1 MRGALLIAKKEF
13 LELSKDKKTMF
24 FAFVLPF
31 LLYPA
36 IFGMMAKMGRRDEAQ
51 NRNKA
56 SRVFV
61 SDPSGVMAGLLAA
74 DAKHFDL
81 VQKPE
86 GDLKQAIRD
95 QKLELA
101 LDVEP
106 QAAEA
111 RQKHETFP
119 LTGTQETSERG
130 CGGATGGEQDRASE
144 GALKGRKTALA
155 TREKGWWRAR
165 LQGLGASAQLA
176 EPLKLTVTNAADV
189 GLEVGKALGRFL
201 PYLLMIM
208 MYTGSMQHGIY
219 ATAGEKE
226 RHTLLSLMATR
237 LPRNQII
244 LGKLLY
250 IFCMG
255 VIAALLNLL
264 SMGISVAFLSGGTSS
279 SVQAMAAIANPM
291 TLGLTFLI
299 MVPLG
304 LFFSN
309 FILLM
314 GIQARNTIE
323 AGSAITPGIF
333 LVVFLGVFAMAPGV
347 DKMAFLS
354 YIPVVNVCLAL
365 RKLFSQQFSWIE
377 YFIAFTMTVGLAGLM
392 TLVSTRILNQEK
404 ALFKM

>member
-13 LELSKDKKTMF
+13 LELSKDRKTLF

-36 IFGMMAKMGRRDEAQ
+36 IFGMMAKMAKRDEDQ

-56 SRVFV
+56 SRIYLA
-61 SDPSGVMAGLLAA
+61 DPSGAISGMLQA
-74 DAKHFDL
+74 DRKQFEL
-81 VQKPE
+81 VPKPE
-86 GDLKQAIRD
+86 GDLKQALRD
-95 QKLELA
+95 QKLDLALEADQGAAASLQRSETFTLAVTVDESEHTSELA
-101 LDVEP
+101 LKRVKD
-106 QAAEA
+106 
-111 RQKHETFP
+111 
-119 LTGTQETSERG
+119 
-130 CGGATGGEQDRASE
+130 
-144 GALKGRKTALA
+144 ALKGQ
-155 TREKGWWRAR
+155 EKSWIQAR
-165 LQGLGASAQLA
+165 LQTLGASSQLA
-176 EPLKLTVTNAADV
+176 EPLKLEVKNAADPT
-189 GLEVGKALGRFL
+189 LEMGKVLGRIL

-250 IFCMG
+250 IFSMG

-264 SMGISVAFLSGGTSS
+264 SMSLSIPFIGGGSTNSM
-279 SVQAMAAIANPM
+279 QALAAVANPM
-291 TLGLTFLI
+291 TLGLTFMI

-333 LVVFLGVFAMAPGV
+333 LVVFLGIFTMSPGV

-354 YIPVVNVCLAL
+354 YVPVVNVCLAL
-365 RKLFSQQFSWIE
+365 RKLFSQQFNQME
-377 YFIAFTMTVGLAGLM
+377 YLVAFAMTVGLAALM
-392 TLVSTRILNQEK
+392 TWVSTRILNREK
-404 ALFKM
+404 ALFKA

>member
-13 LELSKDKKTMF
+13 LELSKDRKTMF

-36 IFGMMAKMGRRDEAQ
+36 IFGMMAKMGKRDEAQ

-56 SRVFV
+56 SRVYV
-61 SDPSGVMAGLLAA
+61 SDPSRILDPVLGSDPRLFERVAR
-74 DAKHFDL
+74 
-81 VQKPE
+81 PE
-86 GDLKQAIRD
+86 GDLRQAIRD

-101 LDVEP
+101 LEV
-106 QAAEA
+106 AATA
-111 RQKHETFP
+111 ATSLQKQETFT
-119 LTGTQETSERG
+119 LTAIMDESE
-130 CGGATGGEQDRASE
+130 RASE
-144 GALKGRKTALA
+144 LALKRLRDAVKAQ
-155 TREKGWWRAR
+155 EKAWVQGR
-165 LQGLGASAQLA
+165 LQSLGASAQLA
-176 EPLKLTVTNAADV
+176 EPLKLEVKDAADTT
-189 GLEVGKALGRFL
+189 LKAGKAIGMML
-201 PYLLMIM
+201 PYMLMIM
-208 MYTGSMQHGIY
+208 MYAGSMQHGIY

-250 IFCMG
+250 IFSIG

-264 SMGISVAFLSGGTSS
+264 SMGLSVAIVSSGAAGSL
-279 SVQAMAAIANPM
+279 QAVAAIANPL

-304 LFFSN
+304 LFFAN

-333 LVVFLGVFAMAPGV
+333 LVMFLGLFTMSPGV
-347 DKMAFLS
+347 DKMAFLA
-354 YIPVVNVCLAL
+354 YVPVVNVCLAL
-365 RKLFSQQFSWIE
+365 RKLFSQQFSWLE
-377 YFIAFTMTVGLAGLM
+377 YLVAFAMTVGLAAVM
-392 TLVSTRILNQEK
+392 TLVSTRLLNQEK
-404 ALFKM
+404 ALFKA

>member
-13 LELSKDKKTMF
+13 LELSKDRKTMF

-36 IFGMMAKMGRRDEAQ
+36 IFGMMAKMGKRDEVQ
-51 NRNKA
+51 NQNKA
-56 SRVFV
+56 SRVYV
-61 SDPSGVMAGLLAA
+61 SDPSGTLDGLLAS
-74 DAKHFDL
+74 DPKHFER
-81 VQKPE
+81 VVKPE

-95 QKLELA
+95 QKLEMA
-101 LDVEP
+101 LEVAP
-106 QAAEA
+106 NAAA
-111 RQKHETFP
+111 ALQKQETFT
-119 LTGTQETSERG
+119 LTATMDESE
-130 CGGATGGEQDRASE
+130 RASE
-144 GALKGRKTALA
+144 LALKRLKEVLKDQ
-155 TREKGWWRAR
+155 EKSWVQGR
-165 LQGLGASAQLA
+165 LQNLGASSQLA
-176 EPLKLTVTNAADV
+176 EPVKLEVNNAADLA
-189 GLEVGKALGRFL
+189 LEVGKAMGKFL

-208 MYTGSMQHGIY
+208 MYTGAMQHGIY

-226 RHTLLSLMATR
+226 RQTLLSLMATR

-264 SMGISVAFLSGGTSS
+264 SMAISIAFMGGGSANS
-279 SVQAMAAIANPM
+279 MQAMSAIANPV

-314 GIQARNTIE
+314 GIQAKNTIE

-333 LVVFLGVFAMAPGV
+333 LVVFLGVFTMAPGV

-354 YIPVVNVCLAL
+354 YVPVVNVCIAL
-365 RKLFSQQFSWIE
+365 RKMFSQQPNWVE
-377 YFIAFTMTVGLAGLM
+377 YAIAFTMTVGLAGLM
-392 TLVSTRILNQEK
+392 TLVSTRVLNQEK

>member
-13 LELSKDKKTMF
+13 LELSKDRKTMF

-36 IFGMMAKMGRRDEAQ
+36 IFGMMAKMGKRDEAQ

-56 SRVFV
+56 SRVYV
-61 SDPSGVMAGLLAA
+61 ADASGVLSGVLADPKLFERVA
-74 DAKHFDL
+74 
-81 VQKPE
+81 KPE

-95 QKLELA
+95 QKLEMA
-101 LDVEP
+101 LEADAS
-106 QAAEA
+106 AAEA
-111 RQKHETFP
+111 LQKHQTFT
-119 LTGTQETSERG
+119 LAVTMDESE
-130 CGGATGGEQDRASE
+130 RASE
-144 GALKGRKTALA
+144 LALKRLKEALKGQ
-155 TREKGWWRAR
+155 EKSWVQGR
-165 LQGLGASAQLA
+165 LQVLGASSQLA
-176 EPLKLTVTNAADV
+176 EPVKLQVKNAADV
-189 GLEVGKALGRFL
+189 ALEVGKAMGKFL

-208 MYTGSMQHGIY
+208 MYTGAMQHGIY

-226 RHTLLSLMATR
+226 RQTLLSLMATR

-264 SMGISVAFLSGGTSS
+264 SMGISIGFMGGGSAAS
-279 SVQAMAAIANPM
+279 MQAMSAIANPV

-314 GIQARNTIE
+314 GIQAKNTIE

-333 LVVFLGVFAMAPGV
+333 LVVFLGVFTMAPGV

-354 YIPVVNVCLAL
+354 YVPVVNVCIAL
-365 RKLFSQQFSWIE
+365 RKMFSQQPNWME
-377 YFIAFTMTVGLAGLM
+377 YAIAFTMTVGLAGLM
-392 TLVSTRILNQEK
+392 TLVSTRVLNQEK

>member
-13 LELSKDKKTMF
+13 LELSKDRKTMF

-36 IFGMMAKMGRRDEAQ
+36 IFGMMAKMGKRDEAQ

-56 SRVFV
+56 SRVYV
-61 SDPSGVMAGLLAA
+61 ADPSGAMNGLLADTKLFERVA
-74 DAKHFDL
+74 
-81 VQKPE
+81 KPE

-101 LDVEP
+101 LEADAN
-106 QAAEA
+106 AAEA
-111 RQKHETFP
+111 LQKHQTFT
-119 LTGTQETSERG
+119 LVATMDESE
-130 CGGATGGEQDRASE
+130 RASE
-144 GALKGRKTALA
+144 VALKRLKESLKGQEKTWVQ
-155 TREKGWWRAR
+155 GR
-165 LQGLGASAQLA
+165 LQVLGASSQLA
-176 EPLKLTVTNAADV
+176 EPVKLEVKNAADV
-189 GLEVGKALGRFL
+189 ALEVGKAMGKFL

-208 MYTGSMQHGIY
+208 MYTGAMQHGIY

-226 RHTLLSLMATR
+226 RQTLLSLMATR

-264 SMGISVAFLSGGTSS
+264 SMGLSIGFMTGGSADS
-279 SVQAMAAIANPM
+279 MQAMSAIANPV

-314 GIQARNTIE
+314 GIQAKNTIE

-333 LVVFLGVFAMAPGV
+333 LVVFLGVFTMAPGV

-354 YIPVVNVCLAL
+354 YVPVVNVCIAL
-365 RKLFSQQFSWIE
+365 RKMFSQQPNWLE
-377 YFIAFTMTVGLAGLM
+377 YAIAFTMTVGLAGLM
-392 TLVSTRILNQEK
+392 TLVSTRVLNREK

>member
-24 FAFVLPF
+24 LAFVLPF

-36 IFGMMAKMGRRDEAQ
+36 IFGMMAKMGKRDEVK

-56 SRVFV
+56 SRVYV
-61 SDPSGVMAGLLAA
+61 SDPSNILVPLLSS
-74 DAKHFDL
+74 DTRQFEL
-81 VQKPE
+81 VPRPA
-86 GDLKQAIRD
+86 GDLRQALRD
-95 QKLELA
+95 QKLDLLVEVDPKAGEA
-101 LDVEP
+101 L
-106 QAAEA
+106 
-111 RQKHETFP
+111 QKQETFT
-119 LTGTQETSERG
+119 LDATMDESERTSEI
-130 CGGATGGEQDRASE
+130 
-144 GALKGRKTALA
+144 ALKRLKEVLEGQKKAWI
-155 TREKGWWRAR
+155 GSR
-165 LQGLGASAQLA
+165 LQSLNASAQLA
-176 EPLKLTVTNAADV
+176 EPLNLVIKDAADST
-189 GLEVGKALGRFL
+189 LKTGKVLGMLL
-201 PYLLMIM
+201 PYMLMIM

-264 SMGISVAFLSGGTSS
+264 SMGLSIPFLSGGSASS
-279 SVQAMAAIANPM
+279 MQAMAAIANPL
-291 TLGLTFLI
+291 TLGLTFMI

-333 LVVFLGVFAMAPGV
+333 LVVFLGVFTMAPGV
-347 DKMAFLS
+347 DKMAFLT

-365 RKLFSQQFSWIE
+365 RKLFSQQFSWVE
-377 YFIAFTMTVGLAGLM
+377 YLIAFTMTVGLAGLM
-392 TLVSTRILNQEK
+392 TLVSTRLLNREK

>member
-13 LELSKDKKTMF
+13 LELSKDRKTMF

-36 IFGMMAKMGRRDEAQ
+36 IFGMMAKMGKRDEAQ

-56 SRVFV
+56 SRVYV
-61 SDPSGVMAGLLAA
+61 ADASGVLGGVLADPKLFERVA
-74 DAKHFDL
+74 
-81 VQKPE
+81 KPE

-95 QKLELA
+95 QKLEMA
-101 LDVEP
+101 LEADAT
-106 QAAEA
+106 AAEA
-111 RQKHETFP
+111 LQKHQTFT
-119 LTGTQETSERG
+119 LAVTMDESE
-130 CGGATGGEQDRASE
+130 RASE
-144 GALKGRKTALA
+144 LALKRLKEALKGQ
-155 TREKGWWRAR
+155 EKSWVQGR
-165 LQGLGASAQLA
+165 LQVLGASSQLA
-176 EPLKLTVTNAADV
+176 EPVKLQVKNAADV
-189 GLEVGKALGRFL
+189 ALEVGKAMGKFL

-208 MYTGSMQHGIY
+208 MYTGAMQHGIY

-226 RHTLLSLMATR
+226 RQTLLSLMATR

-264 SMGISVAFLSGGTSS
+264 SMGISIGFMGGGSAAS
-279 SVQAMAAIANPM
+279 MQAMSAIANPV

-314 GIQARNTIE
+314 GIQAKNTIE

-333 LVVFLGVFAMAPGV
+333 LVVFLGVFTMAPGV

-354 YIPVVNVCLAL
+354 YVPVVNVCIAL
-365 RKLFSQQFSWIE
+365 RKMFSQQPNWME
-377 YFIAFTMTVGLAGLM
+377 YAIAFTMTVGLAGLM
-392 TLVSTRILNQEK
+392 TLVSTRVLNQEK

>member
-13 LELSKDKKTMF
+13 LELSKDRKTMF

-36 IFGMMAKMGRRDEAQ
+36 IFGMMAKMGKRDEAQ

-56 SRVFV
+56 SRVYV
-61 SDPSGVMAGLLAA
+61 ADPSGAMNGLLADSKLFERVA
-74 DAKHFDL
+74 
-81 VQKPE
+81 KPE

-101 LDVEP
+101 LEVDAN
-106 QAAEA
+106 AAEA
-111 RQKHETFP
+111 LQKHQTFT
-119 LTGTQETSERG
+119 LVATMDESE
-130 CGGATGGEQDRASE
+130 RASE
-144 GALKGRKTALA
+144 VALKRLKESLKGQEKTWVQ
-155 TREKGWWRAR
+155 GR
-165 LQGLGASAQLA
+165 LQVLGASSQLA
-176 EPLKLTVTNAADV
+176 EPVKLEVKNAADV
-189 GLEVGKALGRFL
+189 ALEVGKAMGKFL

-208 MYTGSMQHGIY
+208 MYTGAMQHGIY

-226 RHTLLSLMATR
+226 RQTLLSLMATR

-264 SMGISVAFLSGGTSS
+264 SMGLSIGFMTGGSANS
-279 SVQAMAAIANPM
+279 MQAMSAIANPV

-314 GIQARNTIE
+314 GIQAKNTIE

-333 LVVFLGVFAMAPGV
+333 LVVFLGVFTMAPGV

-354 YIPVVNVCLAL
+354 YVPVVNVCIAL
-365 RKLFSQQFSWIE
+365 RKMFSQQPNWLE
-377 YFIAFTMTVGLAGLM
+377 YAIAFTMTVGLAGLM
-392 TLVSTRILNQEK
+392 TLVSTRVLNREK

>member
-13 LELSKDKKTMF
+13 LELSKDRKTLF
-24 FAFVLPF
+24 FTFVLPF

-36 IFGMMAKMGRRDEAQ
+36 IFGMMAKMGKRDEAQ

-56 SRVFV
+56 SRVYV
-61 SDPSGVMAGLLAA
+61 SDPSHTLDGILASDPKRFERVA
-74 DAKHFDL
+74 R
-81 VQKPE
+81 PE

-101 LDVEP
+101 LEVATT
-106 QAAEA
+106 AATSL
-111 RQKHETFP
+111 QKQETFTVSV
-119 LTGTQETSERG
+119 LVDESE
-130 CGGATGGEQDRASE
+130 RASE
-144 GALKGRKTALA
+144 IALKRLKEAIRTQEQAWVQG
-155 TREKGWWRAR
+155 R
-165 LQGLGASAQLA
+165 LQTLGASAQLA
-176 EPLKLTVTNAADV
+176 EPLKLEVKNAADIT
-189 GLEVGKALGRFL
+189 LEVGKVMGRML

-208 MYTGSMQHGIY
+208 MYAGSMQHGIY

-250 IFCMG
+250 IFSIG
-255 VIAALLNLL
+255 VISALLNLL
-264 SMGISVAFLSGGTSS
+264 SMGLSVATVSSGAAGSL
-279 SVQAMAAIANPM
+279 QAAAAIANPL

-304 LFFSN
+304 LFFAN

-323 AGSAITPGIF
+323 AGSAITPGIV
-333 LVVFLGVFAMAPGV
+333 LVMFLGLFTMSPGV
-347 DKMAFLS
+347 DKMAYLA
-354 YIPVVNVCLAL
+354 YVPVVNVCLAL
-365 RKLFSQQFSWIE
+365 RKLFSQQFSWLE
-377 YFIAFTMTVGLAGLM
+377 YLVAFTMTVGLAAIM
-392 TLVSTRILNQEK
+392 TLVSTRLLNREK
-404 ALFKM
+404 ALFKA

>member
-13 LELSKDKKTMF
+13 LELSKDRKTMF

-36 IFGMMAKMGRRDEAQ
+36 IFGMMAKMGKRDADQ

-56 SRVFV
+56 SRVYL
-61 SDPSGVMAGLLAA
+61 SDPSGTLERLLKA
-74 DAKHFDL
+74 DPKHFEL
-81 VQKPE
+81 VAKPD

-95 QKLELA
+95 QKLEMA
-101 LDVEP
+101 LEADPNAAIALEKQQTFTLKATMDESEP
-106 QAAEA
+106 SSEIALKRLKAA
-111 RQKHETFP
+111 
-119 LTGTQETSERG
+119 LSTQE
-130 CGGATGGEQDRASE
+130 
-144 GALKGRKTALA
+144 KTWVQ
-155 TREKGWWRAR
+155 GR
-165 LQGLGASAQLA
+165 LQVLGASSQLA
-176 EPLKLTVTNAADV
+176 EPVKLEVKNAADLALEIGK
-189 GLEVGKALGRFL
+189 GLGKFL
-201 PYLLMIM
+201 PYLLMVM
-208 MYTGSMQHGIY
+208 MYTGAMQHGIY

-264 SMGISVAFLSGGTSS
+264 SMGLSIAFMAGGSASS
-279 SVQAMAAIANPM
+279 TQAMAAIANPM

-309 FILLM
+309 FILLL
-314 GIQARNTIE
+314 GIQAKNTIE

-333 LVVFLGVFAMAPGV
+333 LVVFLGVFTMAPGV

-354 YIPVVNVCLAL
+354 YVPVVNVCLAL
-365 RKLFSQQFSWIE
+365 RKLFSQQFSWVE
-377 YFIAFTMTVGLAGLM
+377 YLVAFTMTVGLAGLM
-392 TLVSTRILNQEK
+392 TLVSTRLLNREK

>member
-13 LELSKDKKTMF
+13 LELSKDRKTMF

-36 IFGMMAKMGRRDEAQ
+36 IFGMMAKMGKRDEAQ

-56 SRVFV
+56 SRVYV
-61 SDPSGVMAGLLAA
+61 SDPSRILDPVLGSDPRLFERVAR
-74 DAKHFDL
+74 
-81 VQKPE
+81 PE
-86 GDLKQAIRD
+86 GDLRQAIRD

-101 LDVEP
+101 LEV
-106 QAAEA
+106 AATA
-111 RQKHETFP
+111 ATSLQKQETFT
-119 LTGTQETSERG
+119 LTAIMDESE
-130 CGGATGGEQDRASE
+130 RASE
-144 GALKGRKTALA
+144 LALKRLRDAVKAK
-155 TREKGWWRAR
+155 EKAWVQGR
-165 LQGLGASAQLA
+165 LQSLGASAQLA
-176 EPLKLTVTNAADV
+176 EPLKLEVKDAADTT
-189 GLEVGKALGRFL
+189 LKAGKAIGMML
-201 PYLLMIM
+201 PYMLMIM
-208 MYTGSMQHGIY
+208 MYAGSMQHGIY

-250 IFCMG
+250 IFSIG

-264 SMGISVAFLSGGTSS
+264 SMGLSVAIVSSGAAGSL
-279 SVQAMAAIANPM
+279 QAVAAIANPL

-304 LFFSN
+304 LFFAN

-333 LVVFLGVFAMAPGV
+333 LVMFLGLFTMSPGV
-347 DKMAFLS
+347 DKMAFLA
-354 YIPVVNVCLAL
+354 YVPVVNVCLAL
-365 RKLFSQQFSWIE
+365 RKLFSQQFSWLE
-377 YFIAFTMTVGLAGLM
+377 YLVAFAMTVGLAAVM
-392 TLVSTRILNQEK
+392 TLVSTRLLNQEK
-404 ALFKM
+404 ALFKA

>member
-13 LELSKDKKTMF
+13 LELSKDRKTMF

-36 IFGMMAKMGRRDEAQ
+36 IFGMMAKMGKRDEAQ

-56 SRVFV
+56 SRVYV
-61 SDPSGVMAGLLAA
+61 ADASGVLSGVLADPKLFERVA
-74 DAKHFDL
+74 
-81 VQKPE
+81 KPE

-95 QKLELA
+95 QKLEMA
-101 LDVEP
+101 LEADAT
-106 QAAEA
+106 AAEA
-111 RQKHETFP
+111 LLKHQTFT
-119 LTGTQETSERG
+119 LAVTMDESE
-130 CGGATGGEQDRASE
+130 RASE
-144 GALKGRKTALA
+144 LALKRLKEALKGQ
-155 TREKGWWRAR
+155 EKSWVQGR
-165 LQGLGASAQLA
+165 LQVLGASSQLA
-176 EPLKLTVTNAADV
+176 EPVKLQVKNAADV
-189 GLEVGKALGRFL
+189 ALEVGKAMGKFL

-208 MYTGSMQHGIY
+208 MYTGAMQHGIY

-226 RHTLLSLMATR
+226 RQTLLSLMATR

-264 SMGISVAFLSGGTSS
+264 SMGISIGFMGGGSATSM
-279 SVQAMAAIANPM
+279 QAMSAIANPV

-314 GIQARNTIE
+314 GIQAKNTIE

-333 LVVFLGVFAMAPGV
+333 LVVFLGVFTMAPGV

-354 YIPVVNVCLAL
+354 YVPVVNVCIAL
-365 RKLFSQQFSWIE
+365 RKMFSQQPNWME
-377 YFIAFTMTVGLAGLM
+377 YAIAFTMTVGLAGLM
-392 TLVSTRILNQEK
+392 TLVSTRVLNQEK

>member
-13 LELSKDKKTMF
+13 LELSKDRKTLF

-36 IFGMMAKMGRRDEAQ
+36 IFGMMAKMAKRDEAQ

-56 SRVFV
+56 SRVY
-61 SDPSGVMAGLLAA
+61 LA
-74 DAKHFDL
+74 DASGAITGMLQADPKRFEL
-81 VQKPE
+81 VPKPE
-86 GDLKQAIRD
+86 GDLKQALRD
-95 QKLELA
+95 QKLDLA
-101 LDVEP
+101 LEADP
-106 QAAEA
+106 GAAAALE
-111 RQKHETFP
+111 KHETFT
-119 LTGTQETSERG
+119 LTATVDESEHTSELALKRV
-130 CGGATGGEQDRASE
+130 QD
-144 GALKGRKTALA
+144 ALKGQ
-155 TREKGWWRAR
+155 EKRWIQAR
-165 LQGLGASAQLA
+165 LQILGASSQLA
-176 EPLKLTVTNAADV
+176 EPLKLELKNAADPA
-189 GLEVGKALGRFL
+189 LEMGKVMGRIL

-250 IFCMG
+250 IFSMG

-264 SMGISVAFLSGGTSS
+264 SMSLSIPFIGGSS
-279 SVQAMAAIANPM
+279 TNSMQALGAVANPM
-291 TLGLTFLI
+291 TLGLTFMI

-333 LVVFLGVFAMAPGV
+333 LVVFLGIFTMSPGV

-354 YIPVVNVCLAL
+354 YVPVVNVCLAL
-365 RKLFSQQFSWIE
+365 RKLFSQQFNQME
-377 YFIAFTMTVGLAGLM
+377 YLVAFAMTVGLAALM
-392 TLVSTRILNQEK
+392 TWVSTRILNREK
-404 ALFKM
+404 ALFKA

>member
-13 LELSKDKKTMF
+13 LELSKDRKTLF

-36 IFGMMAKMGRRDEAQ
+36 IFGMMAKMAKRDEDQ

-56 SRVFV
+56 SRIYVA
-61 SDPSGVMAGLLAA
+61 DPSGAITDLMRA
-74 DAKHFDL
+74 DPKHFEL
-81 VQKPE
+81 LPKPE
-86 GDLKQAIRD
+86 GDLRQAIRD
-95 QKLELA
+95 QKLDLA
-101 LDVEP
+101 LDVAP
-106 QAAEA
+106 GATEA
-111 RQKHETFP
+111 LQKHATFLIGATVDESEHTSELALKRVRET
-119 LTGTQETSERG
+119 LTGQEKVWI
-130 CGGATGGEQDRASE
+130 Q
-144 GALKGRKTALA
+144 
-155 TREKGWWRAR
+155 AR
-165 LQGLGASAQLA
+165 LQTLGASPQLA
-176 EPLKLTVTNAADV
+176 EPLKLEVKNAADPA
-189 GLEVGKALGRFL
+189 LEMGKVMGRLL

-250 IFCMG
+250 IFSMG

-264 SMGISVAFLSGGTSS
+264 SMGLSIPFMGSGSS
-279 SVQAMAAIANPM
+279 NSMQAMAAVANPA
-291 TLGLTFLI
+291 TLGLTFMI

-333 LVVFLGVFAMAPGV
+333 LVVFLGIFTMAPGV

-354 YIPVVNVCLAL
+354 YVPVVNVCLAL
-365 RKLFSQQFSWIE
+365 RKLFSQQFNQLE
-377 YFIAFTMTVGLAGLM
+377 YLVAFAMTVGLAAVM
-392 TLVSTRILNQEK
+392 TWLSTRILNREK
-404 ALFKM
+404 ALFKA

>member
-24 FAFVLPF
+24 LAFVLPF

-36 IFGMMAKMGRRDEAQ
+36 IFGMMAKMGKRDEAQ
-51 NRNKA
+51 NQNKA
-56 SRVFV
+56 SRIYV
-61 SDPSGVMAGLLAA
+61 SDPSGILDGVLAS
-74 DAKHFDL
+74 DAKHFAR
-81 VQKPE
+81 VAKPE

-101 LDVEP
+101 LEADP
-106 QAAEA
+106 NAAA
-111 RQKHETFP
+111 ALQKHETFAI
-119 LTGTQETSERG
+119 TATMDESE
-130 CGGATGGEQDRASE
+130 RASE
-144 GALKGRKTALA
+144 LALKRLKGALASQEKTWVQ
-155 TREKGWWRAR
+155 GR

-176 EPLKLTVTNAADV
+176 EPVKLTVKNAADDA
-189 GLEVGKALGRFL
+189 LEIGKFLGKLL
-201 PYLLMIM
+201 PYMLMIM

-264 SMGISVAFLSGGTSS
+264 SMGISVAFIGGGTGSS
-279 SVQAMAAIANPM
+279 MQAVVAIINPM

-314 GIQARNTIE
+314 GIQAKNTIE

-333 LVVFLGVFAMAPGV
+333 LVVFLGVFTMAPGV

-354 YIPVVNVCLAL
+354 YVPVVNVCLAL
-365 RKLFSQQFSWIE
+365 RKLFSQQFSWME
-377 YFIAFTMTVGLAGLM
+377 YLIAFTMTVGLAGLM

>member
-13 LELSKDKKTMF
+13 LELSKDRKTMF

-36 IFGMMAKMGRRDEAQ
+36 IFGMMAKMGKRDEAQ

-56 SRVFV
+56 SRVYV
-61 SDPSGVMAGLLAA
+61 ADASGVLSGVLTDPKLFERVA
-74 DAKHFDL
+74 
-81 VQKPE
+81 KPE

-95 QKLELA
+95 QKLEMA
-101 LDVEP
+101 LETDAS
-106 QAAEA
+106 AAEA
-111 RQKHETFP
+111 LQKHQTFT
-119 LTGTQETSERG
+119 LAVTMDESE
-130 CGGATGGEQDRASE
+130 RASE
-144 GALKGRKTALA
+144 LALKRLKEALKGQ
-155 TREKGWWRAR
+155 EKSWVQGR
-165 LQGLGASAQLA
+165 LQVLGASSQLA
-176 EPLKLTVTNAADV
+176 EPVKLEVKNAADIA
-189 GLEVGKALGRFL
+189 LEVGKAMGKFL

-208 MYTGSMQHGIY
+208 MYTGAMQHGIY

-226 RHTLLSLMATR
+226 RQTLLSLMATR

-264 SMGISVAFLSGGTSS
+264 SMGVSIGFMGGGSASS
-279 SVQAMAAIANPM
+279 MQAMSAIANPV

-314 GIQARNTIE
+314 GIQAKNTIE

-333 LVVFLGVFAMAPGV
+333 LVVFLGVFTMAPGV
-347 DKMAFLS
+347 DKMAFLT
-354 YIPVVNVCLAL
+354 YVPVVNVCIAL
-365 RKLFSQQFSWIE
+365 RKMFSQQPNWME
-377 YFIAFTMTVGLAGLM
+377 YAIAFTMTVGLAGLM
-392 TLVSTRILNQEK
+392 TLVSTRVLNQEK